1 MARYKVPKF
10 VEFRP
15 ELPKNMIGKVLR
27 RRLLEEELASS
38 AAGTSRA
45 S

>member
-10 VEFRP
+10 VEFRR
-15 ELPKNMIGKVLR
+15 ELPKTMVGKVLR
-27 RRLLEEELASS
+27 RQLLQEELART
-38 AAGTSRA
+38 AHSRA